1 MKNSVKKYIM
11 NLIYPP
17 KCVFCRTLLPISTET
32 PVCSKCMSVLPFC
45 LAYERCKIC
54 GKPITSADKCEDC
67 RSMPYRHFDKACAAY
82 IYKDNVKTALIKFKS
97 ERYSAYARVF
107 AGHMKAVIENDFKKY
122 SFDAV
127 VSVPPRTDRIKSGEY
142 DQAACLADELAKL
155 LELPYYKKVLAQK
168 EKRRKQSD
176 LTAEER
182 IKNVEGNYIVK
193 QKGKIENKTLLL
205 VDDICTTGATLS
217 ECSKV
222 LKISGACAVYCATVA
237 TVI

>member
-1 MKNSVKKYIM
+1 
-11 NLIYPP
+11 
-17 KCVFCRTLLPISTET
+17 
-32 PVCSKCMSVLPFC
+32 
-45 LAYERCKIC
+45 
-54 GKPITSADKCEDC
+54 
-67 RSMPYRHFDKACAAY
+67 MPYRHFDKACAAY

-168 EKRRKQSD
+168 EKRRKQARKAKTIETLHVNEISELLRKVFSPIIR
-176 LTAEER
+176 LTNS
-182 IKNVEGNYIVK
+182 IKEKKKKKEMEG
-193 QKGKIENKTLLL
+193 
-205 VDDICTTGATLS
+205 
-217 ECSKV
+217 
-222 LKISGACAVYCATVA
+222 
-237 TVI
+237 